1 MGGIPRFKPWGGRQQ
16 GLPEGEY
23 GRHRGIYETEAE
35 SVAYVVAKYMGM
47 DTGEYSI
54 RYVAGWSDADP
65 KLVRS
70 TAEHV
75 RKAADEIITALH
87 G

>member
-1 MGGIPRFKPWGGRQQ
+1 M
-16 GLPEGEY
+16 PEGEY

-54 RYVAGWSDADP
+54 RYVAASN
-65 KLVRS
+65 S
-70 TAEHV
+70 TYSEV
-75 RKAADEIITALH
+75 KWAAINFSTY
-87 G
+87 